1 MSEHL
6 THETAAEIRNDASVE
21 TIVRKMKKYYT
32 GSRTKETSYIQLK
45 KKQGRLIGLV
55 AFRAGTVF

>member
-6 THETAAEIRNDASVE
+6 THAKAAEIRNDASAE

-32 GSRTKETSYIQLK
+32 DSRTKETSYIQLK
-45 KKQGRLIGLV
+45 KNKED
-55 AFRAGTVF
+55 